1 MEIPIL
7 IFSEGRKRRVREESA
22 YTDEAVKKIIL
33 KVIAQKNKQRWISLS
48 ERVLVG
54 KKIFNG
60 LCGMDVLQFFDSN
73 PMWYVKWCIQSYEI
87 I

>member
-1 MEIPIL
+1 MNEL
-7 IFSEGRKRRVREESA
+7 FVNCKEEVKRRVREESA

-60 LCGMDVLQFFDSN
+60 LF
-73 PMWYVKWCIQSYEI
+73 
-87 I
+87 